1 MEISTEPGPDKTLS
15 ALTCSALLSLVTA
28 LGDTG
33 KLLTAVT
40 AMLMA
45 PGALS
50 SQDIVVNKIFVFN
63 TYTSLCIYQA
73 KLTPRYNWNI
83 VESGIKH
90 HKPK

>member
-1 MEISTEPGPDKTLS
+1 METVAKPENTMEVSFWFTENFFNLLMEISTEPGPDKTLS

-45 PGALS
+45 PGALA
-50 SQDIVVNKIFVFN
+50 SQDIVVNNIFVFN
-63 TYTSLCIYQA
+63 T
-73 KLTPRYNWNI
+73 
-83 VESGIKH
+83 
-90 HKPK
+90 